1 MVELCGQADTLDAV
15 REAKEVTNRAVR
27 EANEM
32 TVKSA
37 VASSRVGPHQT
48 RSGLQSR
55 EAEVW
60 ALAELSRALDKKVG
74 IAVSYVF
81 HLMIAFAHCEFHRT
95 TNRLICWSP

>member
-1 MVELCGQADTLDAV
+1 
-15 REAKEVTNRAVR
+15 
-27 EANEM
+27 M

-60 ALAELSRALDKKVG
+60 ALAELSRALDKKEALV
-74 IAVSYVF
+74 
-81 HLMIAFAHCEFHRT
+81 LEFRQMNDDASSSRGGFKT
-95 TNRLICWSP
+95 PETFQRQYATVVLQLKEVNEQVP